1 MCMHPLLFTISK
13 IESSGKWIN
22 KYTMPANIR
31 DLLDNTKEIFMTDS
45 AVSTLLD
52 FERVLD
58 ELDLY
63 AFANWKNGELVEGPI
78 YEKYFVK
85 CTFMW
90 PYKKMPDPRGA
101 ERLSEYD
108 CDVSFK
114 KDFFE
119 HPIKVKTPMD
129 YKPGTKVPKL
139 IKSPIWL
146 VEVVMPKKLMQDI
159 QQGALELESGTV
171 DMEEIDSAYETG
183 ADNDAIDQE
192 NTMNAP
198 TAGGPE
204 EQQNV

>member
-1 MCMHPLLFTISK
+1 
-13 IESSGKWIN
+13 
-22 KYTMPANIR
+22 MPANIR
-31 DLLDNTKEIFMTDS
+31 DLLQNTQDIFMTDS
-45 AVSTLLD
+45 SVNTLMD
-52 FERVLD
+52 FERVVD

-63 AFANWKNGELVEGPI
+63 AFANWKQGELVEGPI

-90 PYKKMPDPRGA
+90 PYKKMPDPRGG

-108 CDVSFK
+108 CDVSYK

-119 HPIKVKTPMD
+119 HPKQVKSPMD

-146 VEVVMPKKLMQDI
+146 VEIVMPKKLMQDI

-171 DMEEIDSAYETG
+171 DMEEIDQAYETG
-183 ADNDAIDQE
+183 ADNDAVNQE
-192 NTMNAP
+192 ENINEP
-198 TAGGPE
+198 
-204 EQQNV
+204 QQ

>member
-1 MCMHPLLFTISK
+1 
-13 IESSGKWIN
+13 
-22 KYTMPANIR
+22 MPANIKE
-31 DLLDNTKEIFMTDS
+31 LLQNTKEIFMTDS

-63 AFANWKNGELVEGPI
+63 AFAHWKNGELVEGPV

-101 ERLSEYD
+101 ARLSEYD
-108 CDVSFK
+108 CDISYK
-114 KDFFE
+114 QDFFE

-129 YKPGTKVPKL
+129 FKPGTKFPRM

-146 VEVVMPKKLMQDI
+146 VEIVMPKKLMQDI
-159 QQGALELESGTV
+159 EQGALELESGTV
-171 DMEEIDSAYETG
+171 DMEDIDSAYETG
-183 ADNDAIDQE
+183 ADDETQATQDLN
-192 NTMNAP
+192 N
-198 TAGGPE
+198 
-204 EQQNV
+204 EQQPQQ